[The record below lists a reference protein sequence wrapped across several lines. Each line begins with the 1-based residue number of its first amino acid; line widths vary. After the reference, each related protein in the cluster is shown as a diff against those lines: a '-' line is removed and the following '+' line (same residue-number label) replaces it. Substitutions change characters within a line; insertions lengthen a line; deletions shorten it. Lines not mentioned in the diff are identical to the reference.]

1 MQSYST
7 GQYCIVQYEFVRVVI
22 YDAPCIGNVC
32 GYHWHQN
39 ERGVWL
45 PANGGQG
52 SATETAYTAPTPEQ
66 SLNG

>member
-39 ERGVWL
+39 EREVWL
-45 PANGGQG
+45 PANGG
-52 SATETAYTAPTPEQ
+52 SASETAYTAPTPKQ